1 MPRGRAE
8 DGDRTIRLDRELAA
22 PFFAHNHLTI
32 SGCTGSPQEL
42 EAVLLRHDGA
52 ELTATLAEGRF
63 GLTVDTSTWP
73 RGEHELL
80 VEARWRDGTTAR
92 TGGLVEV
99 QPYAP
104 PPPDEAAILAEV
116 AAGGAAMWC
125 EQPDFETGD
134 LPPGEVEIRG
144 WAIAPAGLAR
154 VLVTVDSGLRA
165 IALHGLPRPDLRS
178 GFGDDLAA
186 DCGFALRLAGE
197 ELPPGRHEIAVVA
210 LAADGSAQGM
220 GGIVTVA
227 PPAPE
232 PAAGSGP
239 PEPLPPR
246 LPPIAPAADRP
257 VDLFGASL
265 GETLRR
271 PGAYALIAALEIE
284 GRVLDLGCEGG
295 AGTALLARS
304 AAATG
309 FDVSPLRIADADGRW
324 GDRAD
329 FRSGEMTALPFADQ
343 SFDLVVGIGVLG
355 RVAEPA
361 ALLEEMCRVL
371 APGGVLAIGLD
382 PSPAGAPFHCAPLEP
397 QWVREQLA
405 ARFERVERLQPRLQ
419 LTVAGVD
426 AGPAPAPEAGPG
438 ESVSA
443 AWMFLAGPASLPTPG
458 EAAVVD
464 VDAVEDEQR
473 QLTELWRER
482 SVAAELKMATLR
494 TDVHYLNTAHRLG
507 LERAA
512 ARVEAAEA
520 EAAALAAANEALLRS
535 ASWRLTR
542 PLRGLKRAL
551 RRS

>member
-8 DGDRTIRLDRELAA
+8 DGDRTIRLDRELAP
-22 PFFAHNHLTI
+22 PFFAHNYLTI
-32 SGCTGSPQEL
+32 SGCIGSPQEL
-42 EAVLLRHDGA
+42 ETVVLRHDGV
-52 ELTATLAEGRF
+52 ELPATLAEGRF
-63 GLTVDTSTWP
+63 GLTVDTSAWP

-80 VEARWRDGTTAR
+80 LEARWRDGTTAS

-125 EQPDFETGD
+125 EQPGFAGGD

-144 WAIAPAGLAR
+144 WAIAPAGLSR
-154 VLVTVDSGLRA
+154 VLVTVDSSLRA
-165 IALHGLPRPDLRS
+165 VALHGLPRPDLRD

-186 DCGFALRLAGE
+186 DCGFALRLAAE

-227 PPAPE
+227 SPEPE
-232 PAAGSGP
+232 PAAGSDP
-239 PEPLPPR
+239 IEPLPPR
-246 LPPIAPAADRP
+246 LLSTPPAGDRP
-257 VDLFGASL
+257 ADLFEAPL
-265 GETLRR
+265 RETLRR
-271 PGAYALIAALEIE
+271 PGAYALIAALGIE
-284 GRVLDLGCEGG
+284 GRALDLGCEGG
-295 AGTALLARS
+295 AGTALLART
-304 AAATG
+304 AEATG
-309 FDVSPLRIADADGRW
+309 FDVSPLRIADAQGRW
-324 GDRAD
+324 GDRAS
-329 FRSGEMTALPFADQ
+329 FSSGEMTALPFTER

-371 APGGVLAIGLD
+371 APGGILAVGLD
-382 PSPAGAPFHCAPLEP
+382 PPPAGAPFRRAAVEP
-397 QWVREQLA
+397 EWVRGLLA
-405 ARFERVERLQPRLQ
+405 ARFERVEALEPRLW
-419 LTVAGVD
+419 LSVGGGEGGFAATPGT
-426 AGPAPAPEAGPG
+426 GPG
-438 ESVSA
+438 EA
-443 AWMFLAGPASLPTPG
+443 IGGPRLFLAGPASLAAPTT
-458 EAAVVD
+458 AAAVD

-482 SVAAELKMATLR
+482 SVAAEVKMATLR

-520 EAAALAAANEALLRS
+520 EAAALAAANEALRRS

-542 PLRGLKRAL
+542 PLRGLRRAL